1 MYPMKERKMIRTYC
15 RTIGLCRECAHNIIT
30 AKWLNCVPVALTG
43 KTTVPAYIES
53 QIEEIKQYANMQ
65 KTISNHFLAHY
76 GLKHRFKLLPVQT
89 H

>member
-1 MYPMKERKMIRTYC
+1 MHAMKERKMIRTYC

-43 KTTVPAYIES
+43 KVTVSAYIDS
-53 QIEEIKQYANMQ
+53 QVEEIKQYANMQ